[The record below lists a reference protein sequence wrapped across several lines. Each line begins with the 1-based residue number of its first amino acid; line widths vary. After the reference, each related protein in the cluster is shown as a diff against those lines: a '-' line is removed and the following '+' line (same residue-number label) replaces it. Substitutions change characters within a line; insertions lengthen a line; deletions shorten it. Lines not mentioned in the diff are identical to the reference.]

1 MTANKRK
8 QKIDSISTDPDEGIV
23 SLNLRKA
30 IGSEQDILIN
40 YRDLKGDQRSGVI
53 EDRDGNDLASFSKL
67 SATND
72 SINSDPPTLEDAYLD
87 GTELVLE
94 FDELIQAGKLS
105 KSRFKLKAGKKR
117 VRVISAEVPEEDA
130 VAIINLKSPLPASAS
145 SLSLT
150 YKDLKGD
157 QNSKVIQDLDGND
170 LESFRNFDVE
180 II

>member
-1 MTANKRK
+1 M
-8 QKIDSISTDPDEGIV
+8 
-23 SLNLRKA
+23 
-30 IGSEQDILIN
+30 
-40 YRDLKGDQRSGVI
+40 I
-53 EDRDGNDLASFSKL
+53 EDLDGNDLASFSKL
-67 SATND
+67 SPTND
-72 SINSDPPTLEDAYLD
+72 SVNSDPPTLDDAYLD
-87 GTELVLE
+87 GKELVLE

-117 VRVISAEVPEEDA
+117 VRIASAVVPDDDA
-130 VAIINLKSPLPASAS
+130 VAIINLKSPLPASTS

-170 LESFRNFDVE
+170 LESFKNFGVE